1 MASYTPLL
9 RLALPRFGTQWVF
22 VVCRWRWWRGD
33 AVLATGFEAGFTSFL
48 SSPVTHHVL
57 PFHLWAQVCRL
68 APGDAC
74 SFRFSWGLG
83 SFCLHHVLTGSF
95 YFSKVSYSNKANA
108 WNASGTV
115 CISCV
120 CSLCGARLHSVEHW
134 TVKSCDVA
142 ASVSFRSQQAL
153 SLLSGW
159 LASAFSIVRHF
170 YSKGRASCFPS
181 AAFLPK
187 CPQHLRLRQADT
199 RSQLHPG
206 LLCGWQAP

>member
-1 MASYTPLL
+1 MCSRFICGLRSAAWPLEML
-9 RLALPRFGTQWVF
+9 VH
-22 VVCRWRWWRGD
+22 C
-33 AVLATGFEAGFTSFL
+33 
-48 SSPVTHHVL
+48 
-57 PFHLWAQVCRL
+57 
-68 APGDAC
+68 
-74 SFRFSWGLG
+74 FSWGLG

-95 YFSKVSYSNKANA
+95 YFSKVSYSNKSALVA
-108 WNASGTV
+108 F
-115 CISCV
+115 

-153 SLLSGW
+153 SPLSGW

-170 YSKGRASCFPS
+170 YSKGRASGFPS